1 MNATYVSVL
10 SQSILDNSPGGA
22 SLLHPNAAAALGTPG
37 LAALLV
43 AYILPVCA
51 LLAPCHPGAA
61 LRDLCNESLLRDTRS
76 SDPSILKS
84 LDPWIL
90 RFLNPRIPVLPS
102 RSPMPLP
109 AIEFRDVSFARPG
122 RPRIL
127 DHFSL
132 LVEAGDVLALVGRSG
147 ASKTT

>member
-61 LRDLCNESLLRDTRS
+61 LRDLCNESLLRDT
-76 SDPSILKS
+76 SDPHTEEE
-84 LDPWIL
+84 
-90 RFLNPRIPVLPS
+90 
-102 RSPMPLP
+102 
-109 AIEFRDVSFARPG
+109 AGRPG
-122 RPRIL
+122 WPLLLRPGGGWGRR
-127 DHFSL
+127 DH
-132 LVEAGDVLALVGRSG
+132 VERQVSVELGHPGYSPDAAKQL
-147 ASKTT
+147 